1 MLNMASDRVS
11 EIAFETHLAYEFTS
25 CTFHLDGVLHDY
37 ARNGDDR
44 KDVFFYQADDDHF
57 IPRNLMIDLEPRV
70 INSIQ
75 TGTYRDLFNQENFFV
90 AKEGGGAGN
99 NWASGF
105 RQGSEHEDHVMEMID
120 READGSDSLEGF
132 VLSHSIAGGTG
143 SGMGSFLLETLNDHF
158 PKKLIQVN
166 VTTHGST
173 VTFSNIHHTILTLY
187 THRFFHA
194 DILGVPELGQ
204 LAGRGGAAVQ
214 LHSDPE
220 APHAERRRSGGAGQ
234 HRPQPHRRRQ
244 VSNMP
249 CNTYVRCFS
258 YARACVCAYVWW
270 Q

>member
-1 MLNMASDRVS
+1 MGKLQ
-11 EIAFETHLAYEFTS
+11 T
-25 CTFHLDGVLHDY
+25 DGVLQEY

-143 SGMGSFLLETLNDHF
+143 SGMGSFLLERLNDHF
-158 PKKLIQVN
+158 PKKLIQV
-166 VTTHGST
+166 
-173 VTFSNIHHTILTLY
+173 
-187 THRFFHA
+187 R
-194 DILGVPELGQ
+194 
-204 LAGRGGAAVQ
+204 GRLEIFVFY
-214 LHSDPE
+214 
-220 APHAERRRSGGAGQ
+220 
-234 HRPQPHRRRQ
+234 
-244 VSNMP
+244 
-249 CNTYVRCFS
+249 YVRCTVHYFS
-258 YARACVCAYVWW
+258 SIHTLHKT
-270 Q
+270 QPSS